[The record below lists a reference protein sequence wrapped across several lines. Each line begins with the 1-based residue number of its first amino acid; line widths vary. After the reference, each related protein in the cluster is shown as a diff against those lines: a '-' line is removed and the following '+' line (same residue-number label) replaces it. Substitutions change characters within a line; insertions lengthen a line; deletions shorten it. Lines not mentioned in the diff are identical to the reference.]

1 MEISPYESTEPFVTF
16 LNPFIANFPSVLISN
31 TPSTRQD
38 ILLAP
43 IDWEAC
49 HYGPQYHDLSQII
62 SDLYILHASGV
73 DPGLCILESM
83 ISSYNAF
90 SKELAFQVATSV
102 GIYLI
107 DYTWI
112 IATPCTIEFEER
124 LVRIGIDLIFK
135 GRAKDR
141 RWLEGSFLGCLF
153 RNCA

>member
-16 LNPFIANFPSVLISN
+16 FNQFIANFPSVLISN

-62 SDLYILHASGV
+62 SDIYILHTSGV
-73 DPGLCILESM
+73 DPDLCIPKSM
-83 ISSYNAF
+83 ISSYNAVNE
-90 SKELAFQVATSV
+90 ELAFQVTTSV

-107 DYTWI
+107 DYAWI
-112 IATPCTIEFEER
+112 IAAPCTIELEER
-124 LVRIGIDLIFK
+124 LVRVGI
-135 GRAKDR
+135 
-141 RWLEGSFLGCLF
+141 EGTSEGPTVAGGGFS
-153 RNCA
+153 RMSV